1 MASAPQACVFVKD
14 TEMRYVLCNSFHLV
28 TYDLTR
34 EEDLIGKTARDY
46 FPALLA
52 DAYAANDHLVFETL
66 LPLWNEIWLVPHIR
80 GTPRWFVS
88 SKAPLFDLEGKLMGF
103 FLNNTQSHVNLK
115 LKGEL
120 SGVNFLVGDQFT
132 KT

>member
-1 MASAPQACVFVKD
+1 VFGHFISQHNHQVGCQTDAASSGVGN
-14 TEMRYVLCNSFHLV
+14 ELH
-28 TYDLTR
+28 
-34 EEDLIGKTARDY
+34 
-46 FPALLA
+46 
-52 DAYAANDHLVFETL
+52 ETSCHH
-66 LPLWNEIWLVPHIR
+66 V
-80 GTPRWFVS
+80 
-88 SKAPLFDLEGKLMGF
+88 LEGKLMGF